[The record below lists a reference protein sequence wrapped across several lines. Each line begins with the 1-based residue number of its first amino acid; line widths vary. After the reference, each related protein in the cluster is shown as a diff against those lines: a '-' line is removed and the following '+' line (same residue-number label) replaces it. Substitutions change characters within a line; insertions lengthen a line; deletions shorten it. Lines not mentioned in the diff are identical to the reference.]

1 MNPVFTA
8 LIPAL
13 QVGWGNSDSGDGYGS
28 YGSSYGGGTW
38 TWE

>member
-13 QVGWGNSDSGDGYGS
+13 QIGWGDSDSGDGYGS
-28 YGSSYGGGTW
+28 CGSGYSGGGTW
-38 TWE
+38 S